1 VKLRTNEESDVDKT
15 PKSTV
20 ERIVKGKRGKPS
32 GTAYELRGSV
42 PKLHVRDLFGLVRP
56 RTWRFE
62 GFLDW
67 TIIIFQAVW
76 TDEIA

>member
-32 GTAYELRGSV
+32 GTAYELRGTV
-42 PKLHVRDLFGLVRP
+42 PKLHVRDLFGLVR
-56 RTWRFE
+56 RFE